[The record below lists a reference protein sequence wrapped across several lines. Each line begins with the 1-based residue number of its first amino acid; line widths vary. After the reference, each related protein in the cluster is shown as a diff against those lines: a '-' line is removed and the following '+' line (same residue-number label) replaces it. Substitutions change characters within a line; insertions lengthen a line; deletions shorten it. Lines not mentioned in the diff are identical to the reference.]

1 MSQLTE
7 PQPGDSPS
15 GDIVPG
21 SLDQRMNTQAAEVL
35 QGRSSRRGL
44 ARLTPFMGP
53 AFIASVA
60 YMDPGNFATNIGAGS
75 KFGYLLLW
83 VIAGA
88 SLMAMLIQHLSASLG
103 IATGKNLPELI
114 RERWPRVVW
123 PYLVQAELVA
133 MATDLAEFIGASI
146 AFQLLFNIPLI
157 WGAVITAIVTFSLL
171 TLQKRGF
178 RPMEI
183 AIAGFVGVIA
193 VAYLVQ
199 LIRSRPGIEAL
210 GGFIPRFDGPDS
222 LYLAVGIIGATV
234 MPHVIYLHSALT
246 QNRIKTNSDA
256 EKRKVARMSRTDLL
270 IAMSLAA
277 LINMSMLAAAAATF
291 HATGR
296 TDVGDLSVAYQTLTP
311 LLGGG
316 AAIAFG
322 LALLASGLSSSAVGT
337 MAGQVVMQ
345 GLIRFSIPIW
355 LRRTITMWPA
365 FAVILLG
372 LNPTETLILS
382 QVVLSFGIP
391 FALVPLL
398 IFTANRD
405 LMGVLTSSRVV
416 QVIGWMIAALI
427 IGLNGYLLAQTFTGK

>member
-1 MSQLTE
+1 VSRAE
-7 PQPGDSPS
+7 PLPPS
-15 GDIVPG
+15 SDVGFSG
-21 SLDQRMNTQAAEVL
+21 LDERMNVQAAEVL
-35 QGRSSRRGL
+35 QGRSPRRGL

-60 YMDPGNFATNIGAGS
+60 YMDPGNFATNIQGGAQ
-75 KFGYLLLW
+75 FGYLLLW
-83 VIAGA
+83 VILGA

-114 RERWPRVVW
+114 RERWPKVAW
-123 PYLVQAELVA
+123 PYWVQAELVA
-133 MATDLAEFIGASI
+133 MATDLAEFLGASL
-146 AFQLLFNIPLI
+146 AFQLLFQIPLI

-183 AIAGFVGVIA
+183 AIAAFVGVIA

-199 LIRSRPGIEAL
+199 LIKSSPGAEAL
-210 GGFIPRFDGPDS
+210 SGFIPRFEGPDS

-246 QNRIKTNSDA
+246 QNRIKTNNDA
-256 EKRKVARMSRTDLL
+256 EKQQVARMSRTDLL

-277 LINMSMLAAAAATF
+277 LINMAMLAAAAATF

-296 TDVGDLSVAYQTLTP
+296 TDVSDLTVAYQTLTP

-322 LALLASGLSSSAVGT
+322 LALLASGLSSSTVGT

-345 GLIRFSIPIW
+345 GLIHYSIPVW
-355 LRRTITMWPA
+355 LRRTITMLPA
-365 FAVILLG
+365 FVVILVG
-372 LNPTETLILS
+372 LNPTKTLILS
-382 QVVLSFGIP
+382 QVILSFGIP

-398 IFTANRD
+398 MFTARRD

-416 QVIGWMIAALI
+416 QSLGWMIAALI
-427 IGLNGYLLAQTFTGK
+427 IGLNGYLLVQTFFG

>member
-1 MSQLTE
+1 MSRAE
-7 PQPGDSPS
+7 PAGP
-15 GDIVPG
+15 VPAG
-21 SLDQRMNTQAAEVL
+21 SSLDERMNARAAEVL
-35 QGRSSRRGL
+35 QGRGPRRGL
-44 ARLTPFMGP
+44 ARLTPFLGP

-60 YMDPGNFATNIGAGS
+60 YMDPGNFATNIQGGAQ
-75 KFGYLLLW
+75 FGYLLLW
-83 VIAGA
+83 VILGA

-103 IATGKNLPELI
+103 IATGRNLPEMI
-114 RERWPRVVW
+114 RERWPRVAW
-123 PYLVQAELVA
+123 PYWVQAELVA
-133 MATDLAEFIGASI
+133 MATDLAEFLGASL
-146 AFQLLFNIPLI
+146 AFQLLFGIPLI

-183 AIAGFVGVIA
+183 AIAVFVGVIA

-199 LIRSRPGIEAL
+199 LVKSRPGLDAL

-246 QNRIKTNSDA
+246 QNRIKTHNDA
-256 EKRKVARMSRTDLL
+256 EKQKVARMSRTDLL
-270 IAMSLAA
+270 IAMGLAA

-296 TDVGDLSVAYQTLTP
+296 TEVSDLTLAYQTLTP

-345 GLIRFSIPIW
+345 GLIRYSIPIW
-355 LRRTITMWPA
+355 LRRTVTMLPA
-365 FAVILLG
+365 FAVILAG
-372 LNPTETLILS
+372 LNPTRTLILS
-382 QVVLSFGIP
+382 QVILSFGIP

-398 IFTANRD
+398 IFTARRD
-405 LMGVLTSSRVV
+405 LMGILTTGRVV
-416 QVIGWMIAALI
+416 QVIGWMIALLI
-427 IGLNGYLLAQTFTGK
+427 IGLNGYLLFQTFTG

>member
-1 MSQLTE
+1 MSRAE
-7 PQPGDSPS
+7 PLPAPS
-15 GDIVPG
+15 
-21 SLDQRMNTQAAEVL
+21 SLDERMNVRATAVL
-35 QGRSSRRGL
+35 QGRGPRRGL
-44 ARLTPFMGP
+44 ARLTPFLGP

-83 VIAGA
+83 VILGA

-103 IATGKNLPELI
+103 IATGRNLPELI

-123 PYLVQAELVA
+123 PYLIQAELVA

-183 AIAGFVGVIA
+183 AIAAFVGIIA

-199 LIRSRPGIEAL
+199 LVKSRPGMEAL
-210 GGFIPRFDGPDS
+210 SGFIPRFEGTQS

-256 EKRKVARMSRTDLL
+256 EKQQVARMSRTDLL

-296 TDVGDLSVAYQTLTP
+296 TDVGDLSVAYKTLTP

-316 AAIAFG
+316 AAVAFG

-345 GLIRFSIPIW
+345 GLIRYSIPIW
-355 LRRTITMWPA
+355 LRRTITMLPA
-365 FAVILLG
+365 FAVILAG
-372 LNPTETLILS
+372 LSPTNTIVLS

-398 IFTANRD
+398 IFTARRD
-405 LMGVLTSSRVV
+405 LMGVLTSSRAV
-416 QVIGWMIAALI
+416 QTLGWSIAALI
-427 IGLNGYLLAQTFTGK
+427 IGLNGYLLYQTFAG

>member
-1 MSQLTE
+1 MSRAE
-7 PQPGDSPS
+7 PLPVPS
-15 GDIVPG
+15 
-21 SLDQRMNTQAAEVL
+21 SLDERMNVRATAVL
-35 QGRSSRRGL
+35 QGRGPRRGL
-44 ARLTPFMGP
+44 ARLTPFLGP

-83 VIAGA
+83 VILGA

-103 IATGKNLPELI
+103 IATGRNLPELI

-183 AIAGFVGVIA
+183 AIAAFVGIIA

-199 LIRSRPGIEAL
+199 LVKSRPGIEAL
-210 GGFIPRFDGPDS
+210 SGFIPRFEGTQS

-256 EKRKVARMSRTDLL
+256 EKQKVARMSRTDLL

-296 TDVGDLSVAYQTLTP
+296 TDVGDLSVAYKTLTP

-316 AAIAFG
+316 AAVAFG

-345 GLIRFSIPIW
+345 GLIRYSIPIW
-355 LRRTITMWPA
+355 LRRTITMLPA
-365 FAVILLG
+365 FAVILAG
-372 LNPTETLILS
+372 LSPTNTIVLS

-398 IFTANRD
+398 IFTSRRD
-405 LMGVLTSSRVV
+405 LMGVLTSSRAV
-416 QVIGWMIAALI
+416 QTLGWSIAALI
-427 IGLNGYLLAQTFTGK
+427 IGLNGYLLYQTFAG